1 LFGQQ
6 SPTQTFSP
14 AFYYHVHIEPNGRL
28 DIPVDPA
35 FNAFSYVIDG
45 QVELE
50 GQQQLKSQQIA
61 LFERGGDHVRFYSE
75 KGCELLLL
83 GGQPLNETVYSYGPF
98 VMNNQEQI
106 EQCFRNYREGRMGQ
120 L

>member
-1 LFGQQ
+1 
-6 SPTQTFSP
+6 
-14 AFYYHVHIEPNGRL
+14 
-28 DIPVDPA
+28 
-35 FNAFSYVIDG
+35 
-45 QVELE
+45 
-50 GQQQLKSQQIA
+50 QQLNGQQIA